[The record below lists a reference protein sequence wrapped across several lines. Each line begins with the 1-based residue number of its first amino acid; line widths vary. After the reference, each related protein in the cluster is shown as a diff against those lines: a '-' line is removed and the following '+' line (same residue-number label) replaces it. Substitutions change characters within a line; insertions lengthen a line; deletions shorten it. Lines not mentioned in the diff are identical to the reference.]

1 MKGAKETKD
10 MEWTTTTTTV
20 MISNTSGKR
29 SAYLSLLVGFPDYFL
44 PGNCPDICRF
54 RSTSSTLAELL
65 FWLV

>member
-1 MKGAKETKD
+1 MKDAKETKD
-10 MEWTTTTTTV
+10 MEWTTTAM

-29 SAYLSLLVGFPDYFL
+29 SAYLLLLVGFPDYFL
-44 PGNCPDICRF
+44 PRNCADICRF